1 MIHRKKIE
9 TKQALAK
16 NIKMR
21 LVLVHGVCHGAWTWY
36 KVKPLLEAAGHS
48 VTAVDLAASGI
59 STIKVEEIQSLKD
72 YSKPL
77 LEVLSSFGGEEKV
90 IIVAHS
96 MGGISAALAAD
107 IFLNKIAAIVFLT
120 ATMPDTKNPPTYAF
134 EKDLELAKLLVR
146 ENPALAKGNLAGT
159 RAFSEEG
166 DFFPSSSCRRCQFPF
181 IFTRNDGTQSDV
193 PPADSELAD
202 PNDKSNEA
210 ANIVTPTKVV
220 EISLDA
226 GPSGTAEEDHRSMLH
241 VDGDDGFARS
251 DKSQEDTVSER
262 PMDMDESQH
271 RETTPL
277 SQSIAPLPSN
287 PPPIASEISV
297 PITISP
303 SVSTPAQS
311 DPVGEET
318 FIVPEVPAEDVT
330 APAQSDAQMGDEP
343 TTVSEVQPEATMNQ
357 SPTPKTVMPS
367 ENREKNHGGEV
378 CVSLTTP
385 ELPLRTTVDPVS
397 QSTEEGQQSSP
408 TKPDGFIRY
417 SKRQRNSPE
426 RFNPDDPKWKL
437 DGAKAPIWV
446 DF

>member
-1 MIHRKKIE
+1 M
-9 TKQALAK
+9 
-16 NIKMR
+16 
-21 LVLVHGVCHGAWTWY
+21 VHKATSL
-36 KVKPLLEAAGHS
+36 PL
-48 VTAVDLAASGI
+48 I
-59 STIKVEEIQSLKD
+59 
-72 YSKPL
+72 
-77 LEVLSSFGGEEKV
+77 
-90 IIVAHS
+90 
-96 MGGISAALAAD
+96 
-107 IFLNKIAAIVFLT
+107 
-120 ATMPDTKNPPTYAF
+120 
-134 EKDLELAKLLVR
+134 
-146 ENPALAKGNLAGT
+146 
-159 RAFSEEG
+159 
-166 DFFPSSSCRRCQFPF
+166 PSPF
-181 IFTRNDGTQSDV
+181 Y
-193 PPADSELAD
+193 LAD
-202 PNDKSNEA
+202 PNDKSNKA

-220 EISLDA
+220 EDA
-226 GPSGTAEEDHRSMLH
+226 GPSGTAEEDHRSMLQ

-262 PMDMDESQH
+262 PMDMDETSLTDLLQSPFLRDNPEITPHVKESGASNEQSQH

-303 SVSTPAQS
+303 YVSTPAQS

-318 FIVPEVPAEDVT
+318 VIVPEVPAEDVT

-357 SPTPKTVMPS
+357 SPTPEIVNPS

-378 CVSLTTP
+378 AASRTVDVSQSVNPVQSGPTISTTTQLPTP
-385 ELPLRTTVDPVS
+385 ELPLRTTVDPIS

-408 TKPDGFIRY
+408 AKPDGFIRY

>member
-1 MIHRKKIE
+1 MVGSPFYVGTNGTFI
-9 TKQALAK
+9 
-16 NIKMR
+16 
-21 LVLVHGVCHGAWTWY
+21 CY
-36 KVKPLLEAAGHS
+36 
-48 VTAVDLAASGI
+48 
-59 STIKVEEIQSLKD
+59 
-72 YSKPL
+72 
-77 LEVLSSFGGEEKV
+77 
-90 IIVAHS
+90 
-96 MGGISAALAAD
+96 
-107 IFLNKIAAIVFLT
+107 FL
-120 ATMPDTKNPPTYAF
+120 
-134 EKDLELAKLLVR
+134 
-146 ENPALAKGNLAGT
+146 
-159 RAFSEEG
+159 
-166 DFFPSSSCRRCQFPF
+166 Q
-181 IFTRNDGTQSDV
+181 
-193 PPADSELAD
+193 LAD
-202 PNDKSNEA
+202 PNDKSNKA

-220 EISLDA
+220 EDA
-226 GPSGTAEEDHRSMLH
+226 GPSGTTEEDHRSMLH

-251 DKSQEDTVSER
+251 DKSQEDTVNER
-262 PMDMDESQH
+262 PMDMNETSLTDLLQSPFLRDNPEITPHVKESGASNEQSQH
-271 RETTPL
+271 RDTTPL

-318 FIVPEVPAEDVT
+318 VIVPEVPAEDVT

-357 SPTPKTVMPS
+357 SPTPEIVMPS
-367 ENREKNHGGEV
+367 ENREKNHGGE
-378 CVSLTTP
+378 LPTP
-385 ELPLRTTVDPVS
+385 ELPLRTTVDPIS

-408 TKPDGFIRY
+408 AKPDGFIRY